1 MDDAEASALLSA
13 IYEPNERELQILLQN
28 FQPTE
33 IVKLPEFKARIHSR
47 ERNIHCML
55 DKALLHYTWITSASL
70 LWPDHVLRLR
80 DSAPIGFWL
89 AGDCS
94 LIQRVGVSFVG
105 SRICSTYGEGVARQ
119 FAREISSTTMTVVAG
134 GAIGI
139 EQAAHH
145 GGLQSDGKTICVLA
159 GGLTHMYPRENKKLF
174 HLIEDEGLMISEVA
188 PWRRAKPHW
197 FLMRNRIIAALSEA
211 LVVIEARKKSG
222 ALSSV
227 THANSIG
234 IDVCV
239 VPGTIYSPFS
249 EGSHALVQ
257 DGATLVTSAKD
268 IIKSVLPSIELQ
280 RLQAQFACEPSV

>member
-1 MDDAEASALLSA
+1 MDDAEARALLSA
-13 IYEPNERELQILLQN
+13 IYEPNERELHVLLQD
-28 FQPTE
+28 FQPAE
-33 IVKLPEFKARIHSR
+33 IVKLPTFKARIRSK

-55 DKALLHYTWITSASL
+55 EKALLHYTWITPTSP
-70 LWPDHVLRLR
+70 LWPEHVVRLR
-80 DSAPIGFWL
+80 ESAPIGFWL
-89 AGDCS
+89 TGDCS

-105 SRICSTYGEGVARQ
+105 SRLCSTYGEGVARQ
-119 FAREISSTTMTVVAG
+119 FAKEISSTTMTVVAG
-134 GAIGI
+134 GATGI
-139 EQAAHH
+139 EYAAHR
-145 GGLQSDGKTICVLA
+145 GALQGDGKTICVLA
-159 GGLTHMYPRENKKLF
+159 GGLTHLYPRENKKLF
-174 HLIEDEGLMISEVA
+174 QLIEDEGLIISEVA

-197 FLMRNRIIAALSEA
+197 FSMRNRIIAALSEV

-239 VPGTIYSPFS
+239 VPGRIHSPFS
-249 EGSHALVQ
+249 EGSHELVQ